1 MDMLSHP
8 IPIPGWFL
16 LVLCVLFLAPV
27 MMIFFIPYTRRYNN
41 TDKQWI
47 RKYALCFSINTV
59 AYLIV
64 LLVDV
69 LPVKV
74 AYYYVSVGC
83 SLYIAYMEL
92 FVRLIGRQQVKEMK
106 DGSLVGLCGDMVV
119 TMGVV
124 SEEPHGSGL
133 TDAATVKPPQL
144 LALSERITLHMETT
158 SDFRNPDLSLAMLA
172 AALCTNRT
180 TLTLALHEL
189 GYPSFNAYVNT
200 LRIEDFIRRIRNKES
215 ANYQE
220 AFYDAGF
227 RSRATALRNF
237 KQYTGKTPSAYFAG

>member
-1 MDMLSHP
+1 M
-8 IPIPGWFL
+8 
-16 LVLCVLFLAPV
+16 LCVLFLAPV

-92 FVRLIGRQQVKEMK
+92 FVRLIGRQQAKEMK

-124 SEEPHGSGL
+124 TEEPHGSGL
-133 TDAATVKPPQL
+133 TDAATVKLPQL
-144 LALSERITLHMETT
+144 LALSERITFHMETT